1 MNIKHFNNFMDKHP
15 LIGAILVALGVL
27 LVTILGVALK

>member
-1 MNIKHFNNFMDKHP
+1 MKHFNNFMDKHP
-15 LIGAILVALGVL
+15 LMGAILVALRAL